1 MTTSTAPPPDTVGQA
16 SSGTRAPR
24 LLTGAGDDL
33 DRHRQIHGA
42 LPSRG
47 ADLIAMAQAAGL
59 TGRGGAAFPSAR
71 KLAATDRASGVP
83 VVIANGAE
91 GEPLSRKDAVLL
103 DRSPHLVL
111 DGLSAAVSAIGA
123 DAAYLCV
130 PTHRVARLEA
140 VIRARRGSGWD
151 ATAITVIGTPGRF
164 VDGEKSALIDR
175 IAGGPGVPRD
185 QRRGTAVAGL
195 NGRPTLV
202 HNVETLAHLALIA
215 RGGPRWFRERG
226 TADEP
231 GTMLVTLGGVD
242 AIDGVLEVDMGTPMG
257 AVLRRVPSLDPADL
271 RAVLVGGFH
280 GTWIGR
286 ADVGRLSMSARTLS
300 SVGASPGAGVLRYLR
315 RDECG
320 LSAASA
326 IVDYLAGETAGQCG
340 PCRFG
345 LPALAAAMAELL
357 ARGGA
362 ENAARVVRL
371 ADTIDKRGA
380 CSHPD
385 GTARMVRSACAVFAD
400 DAAAHAMGRC
410 SATGGRR

>member
-1 MTTSTAPPPDTVGQA
+1 
-16 SSGTRAPR
+16 
-24 LLTGAGDDL
+24 
-33 DRHRQIHGA
+33 
-42 LPSRG
+42 
-47 ADLIAMAQAAGL
+47 
-59 TGRGGAAFPSAR
+59 
-71 KLAATDRASGVP
+71 
-83 VVIANGAE
+83 
-91 GEPLSRKDAVLL
+91 
-103 DRSPHLVL
+103 
-111 DGLSAAVSAIGA
+111 
-123 DAAYLCV
+123 
-130 PTHRVARLEA
+130 
-140 VIRARRGSGWD
+140 
-151 ATAITVIGTPGRF
+151 
-164 VDGEKSALIDR
+164 
-175 IAGGPGVPRD
+175 
-185 QRRGTAVAGL
+185 
-195 NGRPTLV
+195 
-202 HNVETLAHLALIA
+202 
-215 RGGPRWFRERG
+215 
-226 TADEP
+226 
-231 GTMLVTLGGVD
+231 MLVTLGGVD

-400 DAAAHAMGRC
+400 DVAAHAMGRC

>member
-1 MTTSTAPPPDTVGQA
+1 MTTSTAPLPDTLGERRRA
-16 SSGTRAPR
+16 EPAPR
-24 LLTGAGDDL
+24 LLTGAGAEL
-33 DRHRQIHGA
+33 DRHRQVHGA
-42 LPSRG
+42 MPVPG
-47 ADLIAMAQAAGL
+47 PELIAMAQAAGL

-111 DGLSAAVSAIGA
+111 DGLSAAASAIGA
-123 DAAYLCV
+123 DTAFLCV
-130 PTHRVARLEA
+130 PAHRVAPLQT
-140 VIRARRGSGWD
+140 VINARRRSGWD
-151 ATAITVIGTPGRF
+151 ATPVTVVPTPGRF
-164 VDGEKSALIDR
+164 VDGEKSALIDLVS
-175 IAGGPGVPRD
+175 GGPGRPTD
-185 QRRGTAVAGL
+185 QRRSASVSGV

-231 GTMLVTLGGVD
+231 GTMLVTLAGAD
-242 AIDGVLEVDMGTPMG
+242 AIDGVLEIDMGTPLG
-257 AVLRRVPSLDPADL
+257 AVLRSVPSLDPADL

-280 GTWIGR
+280 GTWIDR
-286 ADVGRLSMSARTLS
+286 AQVGRLSMSARTLS

-320 LSAASA
+320 LASASA

-345 LPALAAAMAELL
+345 LPALAEAMAELL
-357 ARGGA
+357 GRGGA

-371 ADTIDKRGA
+371 ADTIDRRGA

-400 DAAAHAMGRC
+400 DVAAHAVGRC
-410 SATGGRR
+410 AARGGRP

>member
-1 MTTSTAPPPDTVGQA
+1 MTTSTAPMPDTVGD
-16 SSGTRAPR
+16 SPSGIRTPR

-33 DRHRQIHGA
+33 HRHRQIHGA

-71 KLAATDRASGVP
+71 KLAATDRASGTP
-83 VVIANGAE
+83 VIIANGAE

-111 DGLSAAVSAIGA
+111 DGLRAAAAAIGA
-123 DAAYLCV
+123 DTAFLCV
-130 PTHRVARLEA
+130 PAHRVAHLRA
-140 VIRARRGSGWD
+140 VIDARRESGWD
-151 ATAITVIGTPGRF
+151 ATPTTVTATPGRF
-164 VDGEKSALIDR
+164 VDGEKSALIDLVS
-175 IAGGPGVPRD
+175 GGPGRPMD
-185 QRRGTAVAGL
+185 QRRSASVSGV

-231 GTMLVTLGGVD
+231 GTMLVTLAGAD
-242 AIDGVLEVDMGTPMG
+242 AIDGVLEIDMGTPLG
-257 AVLRRVPSLDPADL
+257 AVLRSVPSLAPGDL

-280 GTWIGR
+280 GTWIDR
-286 ADVGRLSMSARTLS
+286 ADVGRVSMSARTLR

-320 LSAASA
+320 LAATSA
-326 IVDYLAGETAGQCG
+326 IVDHLASETAGQCG

-345 LPALAAAMAELL
+345 LPALADAVAELL

-362 ENAARVVRL
+362 ENAARVARL

-380 CSHPD
+380 CTHPD

-400 DAAAHAMGRC
+400 DVSAHAVGRC
-410 SATGGRR
+410 GAPGGRR